1 MIKSNRRTWLLLLL
15 SLLLLSAP
23 GYAQESY
30 SLQQCLN
37 YAVQHNGN
45 VKKSTYDQEK
55 AKQAR
60 KEVIGAL
67 MPQIS
72 GSAALNDNLK
82 KAKFIM
88 PNFMNNMLP
97 DKMRDP
103 NASQYMTIEMG
114 TQYSANAGVAVN
126 QQILNMSLF
135 NTLDIAKVSERMA
148 TLAATSTEEDVI
160 AQTATLYYGAQVTQ
174 YAAEQMGHSVELVEK
189 MLRTMEA
196 SYSSGLIKKVDVDR
210 LKVNLTNLKTQHA
223 AIESGLEVQKNLLKL
238 QMGLEV
244 TEPIVIAP
252 LDLDQLAQQEI
263 AESGAATF
271 DPIQHVAYQQLQ
283 EREKMARLQE
293 RAKKYDYIPTLSIAL
308 NAQYNYMSDKLF
320 GGGNTHYGYPTAMLG
335 LSLRVPIFSG
345 LSRLSKVRE
354 SHMDLLKTQED
365 LRSLDQSLRMAHLN
379 ASLKLQDTQRT
390 IALQKENQTL
400 ATQVFDL
407 AQQNFTLGVASLS
420 DVLNASQS
428 LVQAQMTYANALGDY
443 IKAYIDLKKSKGEI
457 RDLMN

>member
-1 MIKSNRRTWLLLLL
+1 MIRSNRRIRLLLI
-15 SLLLLSAP
+15 SLLLLVAS

-37 YAVQHNGN
+37 YAVQHNSN
-45 VKKSTYDQEK
+45 VKKSSYDQEK

-72 GSAALNDNLK
+72 GSAALNDNVK

-174 YAAEQMGHSVELVEK
+174 YAAEQMLHSVELMDK

-210 LKVNLTNLKTQHA
+210 LKVN
-223 AIESGLEVQKNLLKL
+223 
-238 QMGLEV
+238 
-244 TEPIVIAP
+244 P
-252 LDLDQLAQQEI
+252 
-263 AESGAATF
+263 
-271 DPIQHVAYQQLQ
+271 
-283 EREKMARLQE
+283 
-293 RAKKYDYIPTLSIAL
+293 
-308 NAQYNYMSDKLF
+308 
-320 GGGNTHYGYPTAMLG
+320 
-335 LSLRVPIFSG
+335 
-345 LSRLSKVRE
+345 
-354 SHMDLLKTQED
+354 
-365 LRSLDQSLRMAHLN
+365 
-379 ASLKLQDTQRT
+379 
-390 IALQKENQTL
+390 
-400 ATQVFDL
+400 
-407 AQQNFTLGVASLS
+407 
-420 DVLNASQS
+420 
-428 LVQAQMTYANALGDY
+428 
-443 IKAYIDLKKSKGEI
+443 
-457 RDLMN
+457 

>member
-1 MIKSNRRTWLLLLL
+1 MIKSNRRTWLLLL
-15 SLLLLSAP
+15 SLLLLAAP

-210 LKVNLTNLKTQHA
+210 LQVNLTNLKTQHA

-293 RAKKYDYIPTLSIAL
+293 RAKKRRFNYQMQL
-308 NAQYNYMSDKLF
+308 NWFRRAFDKKAAQE
-320 GGGNTHYGYPTAMLG
+320 LG
-335 LSLRVPIFSG
+335 
-345 LSRLSKVRE
+345 
-354 SHMDLLKTQED
+354 
-365 LRSLDQSLRMAHLN
+365 
-379 ASLKLQDTQRT
+379 
-390 IALQKENQTL
+390 
-400 ATQVFDL
+400 
-407 AQQNFTLGVASLS
+407 
-420 DVLNASQS
+420 S
-428 LVQAQMTYANALGDY
+428 LVSYEVCY
-443 IKAYIDLKKSKGEI
+443 
-457 RDLMN
+457 